1 MSRLGK
7 YYKENVLSQF
17 MATFGYGNVSR
28 VPAISKIT
36 INMGVG
42 EAVSNKASLDAAVL
56 ELQAITG
63 QKPVIT
69 KARKANSGFKIRAG
83 LPIGCKVT
91 LRGDRMY
98 DFIEKMVSVALPRVR
113 DFRGLNP
120 GSFDGMGNYSF
131 GISQQF
137 VFPEIDFD
145 KIDAE
150 RGMDICISTTAH
162 CDKEAYELLRL
173 FRFPF
178 KKS

>member
-98 DFIEKMVSVALPRVR
+98 DFIEKM
-113 DFRGLNP
+113 DHIFLNL
-120 GSFDGMGNYSF
+120 Y
-131 GISQQF
+131 
-137 VFPEIDFD
+137 
-145 KIDAE
+145 
-150 RGMDICISTTAH
+150 
-162 CDKEAYELLRL
+162 L
-173 FRFPF
+173 F
-178 KKS
+178 